1 VDFQDDTA
9 FLFSLNNKTKH
20 VPYGLKKDKAV
31 RHTTKD
37 FLIVLGQAPDIAIK
51 QHCDKSKDSVS
62 CYGNIGHSY
71 EMNDHMS
78 PNVANAYFTGAK
90 NF

>member
-1 VDFQDDTA
+1 MVGAFLDNQDDTA
-9 FLFSLNNKTKH
+9 FIFSITNKTKH

-51 QHCDKSKDSVS
+51 
-62 CYGNIGHSY
+62 
-71 EMNDHMS
+71 
-78 PNVANAYFTGAK
+78 
-90 NF
+90 